1 MQCFKGHRDGRVL
14 SSLGLWRWFEKKG
27 KGLWTFLCPFLLLC
41 PFDCGIISSRGR
53 GRLRGFLELRRPW
66 EFSPEARRGSH
77 QHLPPGA
84 VPRLRGR
91 GLKLEST
98 WKSFKEEKSRPFRAA
113 TQLRLVISLYLANH
127 HTLGPTKLLL
137 QPHPRVGLGKKLGA

>member
-1 MQCFKGHRDGRVL
+1 MTPRGTPPLTHNPLGGNHTLCAGTTSSPQWVL
-14 SSLGLWRWFEKKG
+14 SQRPRVRGDSAGLAPCCQWCVPPGKFCLTSKNCDSPTGKWR
-27 KGLWTFLCPFLLLC
+27 P
-41 PFDCGIISSRGR
+41 
-53 GRLRGFLELRRPW
+53 
-66 EFSPEARRGSH
+66 

-91 GLKLEST
+91 GLKLEIT